1 MNRLKQKYNEII
13 VPKMIAEFKYANVM
27 DVPRIQKI
35 VVNAGIGPF
44 RENREAVESFV
55 ADLTALV
62 GQKPSPRSA
71 RLSIASFKIRQND
84 VVGYTATL
92 RGERMWAFLD
102 KFVNIALPRV
112 RDFRGLSKD
121 AFDDNGN
128 YSVGVREHVIFPEVN
143 QNNTKGI
150 RGLQLTIVISK
161 RDIEANRFLIKELGI
176 PFVKEEKGR

>member
-1 MNRLKQKYNEII
+1 MNRLKTKYNEII
-13 VPKMIAEFKYANVM
+13 TPKLLSEFKYANVM
-27 DVPRIQKI
+27 DVPRIQKV

-44 RENREAVESFV
+44 RESREAVESFV

-92 RGERMWAFLD
+92 RGDRMWAFLD
-102 KFVNIALPRV
+102 KFINIALPRV

-121 AFDDNGN
+121 SFDANGN
-128 YSVGVREHVIFPEVN
+128 YSVGIREHVIFPEVN
-143 QNNTKGI
+143 QNNTKGA
-150 RGLQLTIVISK
+150 RGLQLTVVFNK
-161 RDIEANRFLIKELGI
+161 KDIDANRFLIKELGV
-176 PFVKEEKGR
+176 PFRKDEKSK